1 MTFSLENIS
10 PLRIGIAFAA
20 VAACY
25 VFAPELA
32 QAAIGF
38 GEIGPWNK
46 SGDSPSAVI
55 AVRALSIQ
63 DLPDSSSYLPLHI
76 ELQDRGAFRQGR
88 PLRQSSSKAL
98 GDPSQS
104 TVSQIASHEMLPR
117 PQARQRGTSS

>member
-38 GEIGPWNK
+38 GEIG
-46 SGDSPSAVI
+46 
-55 AVRALSIQ
+55 
-63 DLPDSSSYLPLHI
+63 
-76 ELQDRGAFRQGR
+76 
-88 PLRQSSSKAL
+88 
-98 GDPSQS
+98 
-104 TVSQIASHEMLPR
+104 EMLPKTR
-117 PQARQRGTSS
+117 RG